1 MQPIKQP
8 CNFQPSCGVA
18 ESRQDNQTATLFP
31 GMDGSALAHAPLLS
45 RPSWITAGCCMF
57 SAGAG
62 ARLPVDYLP
71 PLPLY
76 PGLVES
82 EMADGQKLGGQGSL
96 IHAAHQA
103 AM

>member
-1 MQPIKQP
+1 MLHVLRLVLV
-8 CNFQPSCGVA
+8 CG
-18 ESRQDNQTATLFP
+18 
-31 GMDGSALAHAPLLS
+31 
-45 RPSWITAGCCMF
+45 
-57 SAGAG
+57 AGAG

-82 EMADGQKLGGQGSL
+82 EMADGQKLGGQGPL
-96 IHAAHQA
+96 RHAAHQA